1 MIEGARQRRAIAMVG
16 FEAAGLVVLALAL
29 NLAGNGRT
37 GLWDRDEPRYAG
49 AVREMRARGDWIAPW
64 FNGEPRYHKPILI
77 YWLMGVATAVGGD
90 NPFAARLVSVFAGVG
105 VVLLTWWL
113 GRRLFGPAA
122 GRLAGLVTAC
132 TPALVAQSKLAT
144 TDATLVLETLAC
156 LVCLWELSARPSRRV
171 AMAFWVV
178 LALATLTKGP
188 VAAALISTVVLA
200 GWAFGWRPPGPSR
213 LEWSRGLLV
222 FSAVTAPWFLVITA
236 VSRGEFLRF
245 AVGDQLLGHV
255 TSEMERHGGFPGFYA
270 VGSLLAF
277 QPWSALV
284 PAALAAAWGRRR
296 SSPEMGFLLGW
307 VVGPMLLLECFR
319 TKLLHY
325 YLPALPAW
333 AILTAWLVGTLEIDI
348 ANLRRHR
355 FGRLGIGLLL
365 GFGLSLAVALFAAAV
380 VIPGPTR
387 APLFLVAGFILVGT
401 LAASTLLERGRPT
414 RAIQMLCGGWACAL
428 LATGGWLFPA
438 IEPFRAS
445 RLVGERLKTLA
456 AETGLEPVLLDYQPP
471 GIIYAYGAP
480 VATAHNKA
488 SFFSHLESASSVLTV
503 VDPAEIPRL
512 ERKYDLV
519 MRPLGRVE
527 GLPMTLFK
535 RETVE
540 LVQVSRSAVA
550 VGGEA
555 VRR

>member
-1 MIEGARQRRAIAMVG
+1 
-16 FEAAGLVVLALAL
+16 
-29 NLAGNGRT
+29 
-37 GLWDRDEPRYAG
+37 
-49 AVREMRARGDWIAPW
+49 
-64 FNGEPRYHKPILI
+64 
-77 YWLMGVATAVGGD
+77 
-90 NPFAARLVSVFAGVG
+90 
-105 VVLLTWWL
+105 
-113 GRRLFGPAA
+113 
-122 GRLAGLVTAC
+122 
-132 TPALVAQSKLAT
+132 
-144 TDATLVLETLAC
+144 
-156 LVCLWELSARPSRRV
+156 
-171 AMAFWVV
+171 
-178 LALATLTKGP
+178 
-188 VAAALISTVVLA
+188 
-200 GWAFGWRPPGPSR
+200 
-213 LEWSRGLLV
+213 
-222 FSAVTAPWFLVITA
+222 
-236 VSRGEFLRF
+236 
-245 AVGDQLLGHV
+245 
-255 TSEMERHGGFPGFYA
+255 
-270 VGSLLAF
+270 
-277 QPWSALV
+277 
-284 PAALAAAWGRRR
+284 
-296 SSPEMGFLLGW
+296 MGFLLGW

-540 LVQVSRSAVA
+540 LVEVSRSAVA